1 MKGIEL
7 PAALALLLRADLR
20 SPAEREGE
28 RVLERSLT
36 FDFAADI
43 ADDPAQPAAQN
54 AQLPVMPLELLGMG
68 VAPRHHGRGPGNAK
82 IGLPQPDPVL
92 PRQAVEPLDRCV
104 QQLGVG
110 REGDRLRLHGGID
123 RDTLEVLAA

>member
-7 PAALALLLRADLR
+7 PATLALLLRADLR

-43 ADDPAQPAAQN
+43 AVRRLWEKELESGSYYGFNLSLLDAA
-54 AQLPVMPLELLGMG
+54 
-68 VAPRHHGRGPGNAK
+68 K
-82 IGLPQPDPVL
+82 
-92 PRQAVEPLDRCV
+92 C
-104 QQLGVG
+104 
-110 REGDRLRLHGGID
+110 
-123 RDTLEVLAA
+123 